1 MEGFIGEVR
10 MFGGNFAP
18 RAWAFCD
25 GQLMAIS
32 SNTALFSLIGCTYG
46 GDCRTTFALPD
57 MRGRS
62 CLQQGRGP
70 GLSDWRLG
78 EKGGQERVSLTLAN
92 LPNHNHMMFKQ
103 DITVTSQQKAFNDEG
118 TTEEPDGA
126 FPALIDGKNVY
137 ASEEDGLGQPATV
150 HVGNTLAAT
159 NTGAGQSFDIHSPY
173 TAVNFII
180 CLQGVFPSRN

>member
-1 MEGFIGEVR
+1 
-10 MFGGNFAP
+10 
-18 RAWAFCD
+18 
-25 GQLMAIS
+25 
-32 SNTALFSLIGCTYG
+32 
-46 GDCRTTFALPD
+46 
-57 MRGRS
+57 
-62 CLQQGRGP
+62 LQQGRGP